1 MIRDTLKEVIQN
13 LKVLILCG
21 GKGERLSPL
30 TNRTPKPLIP
40 INGTPILTYL
50 ISYLE
55 LYGFNKFVIAAGYK
69 SDKIFEYFQNHHK
82 NLDIEIVDSGDVDII
97 ERIQDAVEFIPGDFI
112 MCYGDTLS
120 DVNLFK
126 LIEFHHKHE
135 GNVTIT
141 SYPLQSP
148 FGILDIDESGKIL
161 SFAEK
166 PILDKWINIGYFYFS
181 RECIKYIN
189 KSKNFVDFLLGRTN
203 KGDIFSFKHK
213 GIHITVNTITELR
226 EAEENIAELN
236 DTLGRKLL

>member
-1 MIRDTLKEVIQN
+1 MPLNKISED

-30 TNRTPKPLIP
+30 TNKAPKPLIT
-40 INGTPILTYL
+40 INGTPILTYV

-55 LYGFNKFVIAAGYK
+55 LYGFKKFVIAAGYK

-82 NLDIEIVDSGDVDII
+82 NLDIEIIDSGDVDII

-112 MCYGDTLS
+112 MCYGDTLA
-120 DVNLFK
+120 DVNLLK
-126 LIEFHHKHE
+126 LIEFHHKHK
-135 GNVTIT
+135 GNITIT

-148 FGILDIDESGKIL
+148 FGILNIDGSGKIL

-181 RECIKYIN
+181 KECIKYIN

-203 KGDIFSFKHK
+203 KGDMFSFKHR

-226 EAEENIAELN
+226 EAEENIARLN
-236 DTLGRKLL
+236 DILDRKLL

>member
-1 MIRDTLKEVIQN
+1 MQISGN

-30 TNRTPKPLIP
+30 TNRTPKPLIC

-55 LYGFNKFVIAAGYK
+55 LYGFKKFVIAAGYK
-69 SDKIFEYFQNHHK
+69 SDKIFEYFQKHQK

-97 ERIQDAVEFIPGDFI
+97 ERIQGAVEFIPGDFI
-112 MCYGDTLS
+112 MCYGDTLA
-120 DVNLFK
+120 DVNLLK
-126 LIEFHHKHE
+126 LIEFHHKHK
-135 GNVTIT
+135 GNITIT

-148 FGILDIDESGKIL
+148 FGILDIDGSGKIL

-166 PILDKWINIGYFYFS
+166 PILDKWINIGYFYFG
-181 RECIKYIN
+181 RESINYIK
-189 KSKNFVDFLLGRTN
+189 KAENFVDFLITMTN
-203 KGDIFSFKHK
+203 KGEMFSFKHR

-226 EAEENIAELN
+226 QAEENIARLN
-236 DTLGRKLL
+236 DILDRKLL